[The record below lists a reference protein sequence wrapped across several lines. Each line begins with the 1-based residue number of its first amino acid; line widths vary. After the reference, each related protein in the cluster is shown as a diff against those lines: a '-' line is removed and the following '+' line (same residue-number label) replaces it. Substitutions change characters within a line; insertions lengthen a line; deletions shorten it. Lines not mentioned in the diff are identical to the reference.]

1 MYSAETSIE
10 LRSHYLALAEATPV
24 VLTAESGDDVEI
36 KSVQSL
42 NNYLSNSVCSMMFEA
57 QPKPMFGEINWQIR
71 KGDNSELI
79 IPVKVKL
86 FKTKGFSKILVTVQV
101 QRWASPF

>member
-1 MYSAETSIE
+1 
-10 LRSHYLALAEATPV
+10 
-24 VLTAESGDDVEI
+24 
-36 KSVQSL
+36 
-42 NNYLSNSVCSMMFEA
+42 MMFEA

-86 FKTKGFSKILVTVQV
+86 LICQRGLEAAQGTTEFSV
-101 QRWASPF
+101 SPIP

>member
-1 MYSAETSIE
+1 
-10 LRSHYLALAEATPV
+10 
-24 VLTAESGDDVEI
+24 
-36 KSVQSL
+36 
-42 NNYLSNSVCSMMFEA
+42 MMFEA

-86 FKTKGFSKILVTVQV
+86 FKTSQQKVSAIF
-101 QRWASPF
+101 